1 MTMFNKVTK
10 TFQWG
15 QHTVTMETG
24 EIARQSSGAVLLDMD
39 GTVVLATVV
48 AKTDAKAGQ
57 DFFPLTVDYLEKSYA
72 AGKIPGS
79 FFKREGRP
87 SELETLTSRLI
98 DRPIRPLFPEGFF
111 NEVQVVVHTVSLN
124 PEVDADIAAMIA
136 TSAALSVSGI
146 PFNGPIGA
154 ARVGYIN
161 GEYVLNPGQ
170 TERKTAMDLVVAG
183 TQAAVLMVESEAQ
196 QLSEE
201 VMLGAVVFGHEQGN
215 IAMPPSTSWCA
226 TPASPSGLAAPGQG
240 RALIA
245 KVDGTGQGQA
255 RSRLPDPQQAGP
267 HPGLPRGLCRRD
279 GGPQGRRRGVRQR
292 GKVEG
297 LLFDIEAKIVRGQI
311 LAGEPRIDGRDT
323 RTVRAIEIRNGVLP
337 RTHGSAL
344 FTRGETQ
351 ALVVATLGTDRD
363 AQRIDALSGEFE
375 DRFMLHY
382 NMPPFATGE
391 TGRVGS
397 PKRREIGHGRLA
409 KRALVAALP
418 SKEEFPYTMRVVS
431 EITESNGSSS
441 MASVCGGC
449 LALMDAGVPMKAH
462 VAGIAM
468 GLIKDG
474 NRFAVLTDILGD
486 EDHLGDMDFKVA
498 GTTNGMTAL
507 QMDIKIQGI
516 TKEIMQVA
524 LAQAKEA
531 RMHILGKMQEAMGEA
546 KTEVSDFAPR
556 LYTMKIN
563 PEKIR
568 DVIGKGGATIRA
580 LTEETGC
587 QINIEEDGTI
597 TIASTDGAKAEEA
610 KRRIAEITAEVE
622 IGKVYEG
629 PITKILDFG
638 ALVNL
643 LPGKDGLL
651 HISQIAHQRVE
662 KVTDFLKEGQIVKVK
677 VLETD
682 EKGRIKLSM
691 KALIDR
697 DEGGPAAATA
707 ATAVLKAWLIRCE
720 SSRSRPLAAPRCCA
734 WPNAPPVAGGRG
746 GADPRGRVGREPPRR
761 AAAHRQLPGAAGGLR
776 HSRARGGRRDRIGR
790 CRGHGRGRS
799 GFVGDHVCA
808 LVAGG
813 GYAEYCVAPVGQCLP
828 VPGAGPTSRRPPARN
843 LLHRLE
849 QRVRPGALQPGET
862 CWSRAAPA
870 ASA

>member
-1 MTMFNKVTK
+1 MSIFNKVTK

-15 QHTVTMETG
+15 QNTVTMETG

-48 AKTDAKAGQ
+48 AKTEGKAGQ

-87 SELETLTSRLI
+87 SEFETLTSRLI

-111 NEVQVVVHTVSLN
+111 NEVHVVVHTLSLN
-124 PEVDADIAAMIA
+124 PEVDADIAALIA
-136 TSAALSVSGI
+136 VSAALSVSGI
-146 PFNGPIGA
+146 PFSGPIGA
-154 ARVGYIN
+154 ARVGYVN

-170 TERKTAMDLVVAG
+170 TARKGSIMDLVVAG
-183 TQAAVLMVESEAQ
+183 TESAVLMVESEAQ

-201 VMLGAVVFGHEQGN
+201 IMLGAVVFGHEQGN
-215 IAMPPSTSWCA
+215 IAINAIHELVRDAGKPMWDWKA
-226 TPASPSGLAAPGQG
+226 PAKNEPLIAQVGALAGDKLAAAYQI
-240 RALIA
+240 RN
-245 KVDGTGQGQA
+245 KQA
-255 RSRLPDPQQAGP
+255 RTQA
-267 HPGLPRGLCRRD
+267 CRTAYAEVMAALKAD
-279 GGPQGRRRGVRQR
+279 GMTFDAVA
-292 GKVEG
+292 VEG
-297 LLFDIEAKIVRGQI
+297 MLFDIEAKIVRSQI

-323 RTVRAIEIRNGVLP
+323 RTVRAIEIRNSVLP
-337 RTHGSAL
+337 RTHGSSL

-351 ALVVATLGTDRD
+351 ALVVTTLGTERD
-363 AQRIDALSGEFE
+363 AQRIDALSGDYE

-391 TGRVGS
+391 TGRVGT

-409 KRALVAALP
+409 KRALIAVLP
-418 SKEEFPYTMRVVS
+418 NKEDFPYTMRVVS

-449 LALMDAGVPMKAH
+449 LSLMDAGVPMKAH

-468 GLIKDG
+468 GLIKEG

-498 GTTNGMTAL
+498 GTTNGITAL

-531 RMHILGKMQEAMGEA
+531 RMHILGKMTESMAEA
-546 KTEVSDFAPR
+546 KTEVSNFAPR
-556 LYTMKIN
+556 LFTMKIN

-568 DVIGKGGATIRA
+568 DVIGKGGSVIRA
-580 LTEETGC
+580 LTEETGT
-587 QINIEEDGTI
+587 QINIDEDGTI
-597 TIASTDGAKAEEA
+597 TIASADPAKAEEA
-610 KRRIAEITAEVE
+610 KRRIQQITAEVE

-651 HISQIAHQRVE
+651 HISQIAHERVE
-662 KVTDFLKEGQIVKVK
+662 KVSDYLTEGQIVKVK
-677 VLETD
+677 VMETD

-691 KALIDR
+691 KALLDR
-697 DEGGPAAATA
+697 PAQ
-707 ATAVLKAWLIRCE
+707 
-720 SSRSRPLAAPRCCA
+720 
-734 WPNAPPVAGGRG
+734 G
-746 GADPRGRVGREPPRR
+746 
-761 AAAHRQLPGAAGGLR
+761 
-776 HSRARGGRRDRIGR
+776 
-790 CRGHGRGRS
+790 
-799 GFVGDHVCA
+799 
-808 LVAGG
+808 
-813 GYAEYCVAPVGQCLP
+813 
-828 VPGAGPTSRRPPARN
+828 
-843 LLHRLE
+843 
-849 QRVRPGALQPGET
+849 
-862 CWSRAAPA
+862 
-870 ASA
+870 